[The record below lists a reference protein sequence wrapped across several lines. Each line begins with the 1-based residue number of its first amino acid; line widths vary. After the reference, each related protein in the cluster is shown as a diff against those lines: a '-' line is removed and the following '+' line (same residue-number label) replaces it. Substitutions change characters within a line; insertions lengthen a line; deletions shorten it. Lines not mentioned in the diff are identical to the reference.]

1 MWWPSEQPCK
11 KMFRPT
17 IWPVSWNI
25 SSDSCPNLC
34 SPRPWSIPLL
44 KWRGNTFLVPFLS
57 LISHDFSN
65 NNVFIASSLVLVT
78 GWWRAADI
86 GVLEDQLKVLSL
98 LVLQLPET
106 NYHTL
111 RLLLR
116 FLKDVVDHQST
127 NKMTATN
134 VATVMGPN
142 LFPLPPLDAK
152 ANRKNS
158 AKTLSQG
165 VNPPSIPDQFHSTP
179 ISTSPSSS
187 FDTTR
192 PHLNSTRIF
201 VFFFFFFKGGLH
213 SQSQPRARAPPH
225 PPGPRLRHTQCN
237 AAPSAHDGVFLTE
250 LPNLLSFP
258 LK

>member
-1 MWWPSEQPCK
+1 M
-11 KMFRPT
+11 
-17 IWPVSWNI
+17 
-25 SSDSCPNLC
+25 
-34 SPRPWSIPLL
+34 
-44 KWRGNTFLVPFLS
+44 
-57 LISHDFSN
+57 
-65 NNVFIASSLVLVT
+65 
-78 GWWRAADI
+78 
-86 GVLEDQLKVLSL
+86 KVLSL

-179 ISTSPSSS
+179 IPTSTSSS
-187 FDTTR
+187 FYTTH

-201 VFFFFFFKGGLH
+201 VFFFFSKVAYTAKANRVLELLLIHQDPVFVI
-213 SQSQPRARAPPH
+213 
-225 PPGPRLRHTQCN
+225 
-237 AAPSAHDGVFLTE
+237 PSAMQHH
-250 LPNLLSFP
+250 LLMMEFS
-258 LK
+258 